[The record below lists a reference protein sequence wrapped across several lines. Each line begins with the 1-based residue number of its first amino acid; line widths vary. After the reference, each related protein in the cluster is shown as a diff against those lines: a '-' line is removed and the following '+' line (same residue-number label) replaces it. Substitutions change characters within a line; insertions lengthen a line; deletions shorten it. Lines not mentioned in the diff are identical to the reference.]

1 MERQS
6 LGVGCRVQAGDAM
19 TARER
24 FEQAYGEESEMTE
37 AQVRAQRLSNGSYRL
52 PKMASAWY
60 WWQRG
65 QEAA

>member
-1 MERQS
+1 MERKPVG
-6 LGVGCRVQAGDAM
+6 LGRRVQAGDAV

-24 FEQAYGEESEMTE
+24 FEQAYGEDNEMTE

-52 PKMASAWY
+52 PKMANAWY